1 MKRVVPG
8 RNGFA
13 KRSELNASN
22 RLEAID
28 ILHVSVVAYSFNII
42 NWKMSDI
49 NGLDTKTRK
58 LLTVHR
64 IHNRG

>member
-1 MKRVVPG
+1 MPG
-8 RNGFA
+8 RNAFA
-13 KRSELNASN
+13 ERSELNASN

-28 ILHVSVVAYSFNII
+28 ILPVPVVAYSFNII

-49 NGLDTKTRK
+49 KGMDKKMWK

-64 IHNRG
+64 IHNPG